1 MAITVNF
8 TGKAGIA
15 GTESDPTGVVTD
27 VGNSVAYGMQE
38 RIGVWKSRVDVGA
51 IPASLTKTN
60 SDVYQALHIPAHYKV
75 LSAWFEVVEAEA
87 TNTTAQVALGITGGT
102 TNGFVTAATVA
113 AIATHSESNGGT
125 YSAAGGWSSNGTADT
140 LDLLVSVAALTNA
153 VFDVYAVVI
162 DQRAAGD
169 RD

>member
-27 VGNSVAYGMQE
+27 VGNAVAYGMQE

-51 IPASLTKTN
+51 IPSSLTKTS

-87 TNTTAQVALGITGGT
+87 TNTTATFALGITGGT
-102 TNGFVTAATVA
+102 TDGFVAAATCA
-113 AIATHSESNGGT
+113 AIATHSETNGGT
-125 YSAAGGWSSNGTADT
+125 YSAAGGFSTNGTADT
-140 LDLLVSVAALTNA
+140 IDLLVATAAFTN
-153 VFDVYAVVI
+153 VVVDVYAVVI